1 VPARYFLVA
10 PKELALSNVIACAT
24 AAVAAGDC
32 ASIIVHENAKHED
45 VQALQELGLAVL
57 LADVE
62 PRIVSRLKAD
72 GLHVSKMEQNLLDLR
87 MSLPKDTMIG
97 LDCGTSRHSAMEAA
111 EQGADYVGFR
121 QKAQTGGE
129 PLVKWW
135 NDLAAIPAVP
145 LDAAD
150 AEQATILAQHSDFI
164 RPADEMWQNP
174 SAAGRVITE
183 LNENLK

>member
-1 VPARYFLVA
+1 MAARYFLVA
-10 PKELALSNVIACAT
+10 PKELASSEVIACAT
-24 AAVAAGDC
+24 AACAAGDC
-32 ASIIVHENAKHED
+32 ASIVVHENVKHED
-45 VQALQELGLAVL
+45 VQALQALGLAVL

-62 PRIVSRLKAD
+62 PRIVSRLNAD
-72 GLHVSKMEQNLLDLR
+72 GLHVTTTDRNLLDLR
-87 MSLPKDTMIG
+87 MSLPKDAMIG
-97 LDCGTSRHSAMEAA
+97 LDCGTSRHAAMEAA

-145 LDAAD
+145 LDAAG

-164 RPADEMWQNP
+164 RPLDEMWQNTA
-174 SAAGRVITE
+174 AAGRVITE
-183 LNENLK
+183 LNEKLK